1 MRPKYFKISARALL
15 SLSVIILAS
24 NFAHATDRTIELT
37 FVVFSDIYEMSE
49 KSGRGGFARVS
60 ATLASERYKH
70 KNILVAFAGDTLSP
84 SLMSNLDRGAHI
96 VDLMNQLNPDIFVPG
111 NHEFDFGENIFRTRM
126 REINSILLAAN
137 LRDNINNP
145 ISGFLDSKIIEK
157 EGVKIG
163 IFGLTEDDA
172 SKHANTGDLK
182 ISPAIETAILQA
194 NLLRDAGADIIVAVT
209 HSDMQDDFQLSK
221 LGVIDVVLSGH
232 DHNLLTAY
240 DGRTAIAETQAD
252 GVNIVAIDLT
262 ITLGSEPSRK
272 ISWTPKFRIIDTAD
286 VIPDPRI
293 VERIA
298 HYQTIVEKE
307 LNQTIGVVEHRLDS
321 RKVSVRNEET
331 AIGNYI
337 ADVMRKTS
345 GADVALINGGAI
357 RGNQLYQPGQKLS
370 LKDIITELPFD
381 NKTVVLEIS
390 GANLRKALENAIS
403 LTGKDSGR
411 FGQISGLRIIIAK
424 EPQGDIK
431 LLSAEI
437 NGKPLEDA
445 RSYKLATTDFLAS
458 GKDGYDI
465 LVQCKR
471 IVSDVEGPLLS
482 TLIIDDIKK
491 SGALTSVIDGR
502 IVKSQ

>member
-1 MRPKYFKISARALL
+1 
-15 SLSVIILAS
+15 
-24 NFAHATDRTIELT
+24 
-37 FVVFSDIYEMSE
+37 
-49 KSGRGGFARVS
+49 
-60 ATLASERYKH
+60 
-70 KNILVAFAGDTLSP
+70 
-84 SLMSNLDRGAHI
+84 
-96 VDLMNQLNPDIFVPG
+96 
-111 NHEFDFGENIFRTRM
+111 
-126 REINSILLAAN
+126 
-137 LRDNINNP
+137 
-145 ISGFLDSKIIEK
+145 
-157 EGVKIG
+157 
-163 IFGLTEDDA
+163 
-172 SKHANTGDLK
+172 
-182 ISPAIETAILQA
+182 
-194 NLLRDAGADIIVAVT
+194 
-209 HSDMQDDFQLSK
+209 
-221 LGVIDVVLSGH
+221 
-232 DHNLLTAY
+232 
-240 DGRTAIAETQAD
+240 
-252 GVNIVAIDLT
+252 
-262 ITLGSEPSRK
+262 
-272 ISWTPKFRIIDTAD
+272 
-286 VIPDPRI
+286 
-293 VERIA
+293 
-298 HYQTIVEKE
+298 
-307 LNQTIGVVEHRLDS
+307 
-321 RKVSVRNEET
+321 
-331 AIGNYI
+331 
-337 ADVMRKTS
+337 MRKTS

-445 RSYKLATTDFLAS
+445 RSYKLVTTDFLAS